1 MTAAWVMWRGQCP
14 SCRLADAW
22 LVMALMLP
30 AVCARAVEVL
40 PPSRPQ
46 QVFAGGLRAV
56 EVQLRNATT
65 APERADLRVLLLQ
78 LTSATAAPVG
88 GVRAWKSLTVLPG
101 QTVMESAAIEFPS
114 VRVSTRFT
122 ARWLGVDNQL
132 LGVTEI
138 WAHPDNLLDQLRLLA
153 GGQPV
158 GLFDERGQLR
168 AALVARGI
176 AITELPSAGN
186 WTDFHGRL
194 ALVIAKPGTNQGES
208 PLAPVALVRAKEG
221 LAVVWFQTPP
231 TISPPV
237 PPIAERMRVGRGTV
251 LLAPVSLLDGLA
263 DSPAAQLAL
272 VRLAEQALTPPTQ
285 LLAVTP

>member
-1 MTAAWVMWRGQCP
+1 MTATLAMQRGHCP
-14 SCRLADAW
+14 SRRLFLAW
-22 LVMALMLP
+22 LALVLALP

-40 PPSRPQ
+40 PSSRPQ

-56 EVQLRNATT
+56 EVRLRNAAT
-65 APERADLRVLLLQ
+65 APERVDLRVLLLQ
-78 LTSATAAPVG
+78 LTSATAAQVG
-88 GVRAWKSLTVLPG
+88 GVRAWKSFTILPG
-101 QTVMESAAIEFPS
+101 QTVVESAAIEFPP
-114 VRVSTRFT
+114 VRVSTRFA
-122 ARWLGVDNQL
+122 ARWLGVDNRL

-138 WAHPDNLLDQLRLLA
+138 WAHPDNLLNQLKLLA

-176 AITELPSAGN
+176 AITELPSAGH

-194 ALVIAKPGTNQGES
+194 ALVIARPETNQGES
-208 PLAPVALVRAKEG
+208 PLAPVALARAKEG
-221 LAVVWFQTPP
+221 LAVVWFQTAP

-237 PPIAERMRVGRGTV
+237 PPFAERMRVGRGTV
-251 LLAPVSLLDGLA
+251 LLAPASLLDGLA

-272 VRLAEQALTPPTQ
+272 VRLAELVLSPPTQ
-285 LLAVTP
+285 LLAVAP